1 MKIKEIRV
9 HLLQKK
15 LTSSMRISRGGFDV
29 RHHLIVEVVTDEGVT
44 GLGEGVGN
52 AHLIQQI
59 LTGSMIEQALGLDPM
74 NIEIMRSKLID
85 SRVYMEQKG
94 SVICAASAI
103 EMACWDIK
111 GKALN
116 VPVSQLLGG
125 LCRNKVEAYASDIYW
140 EENPQKMGENAL
152 RAKELGFSLLK
163 AHLGCKSPKEET
175 SRVQAMRD
183 AIGPDIELM
192 IDLNGGYDRLQAFQ
206 ATKLWEPFDL
216 YWLEEPVSPNQAGC
230 LADLRSRTSVPIA
243 AGENEFRVYGFKQL
257 FDNNAVDVAMPD
269 IGRAGGIQETRNIC
283 ALAESYGVL
292 VSPHNYS
299 SGVLLGAT
307 IQLMASVPNAHLL
320 EIDTSDNAVYQEL
333 LIEPLEIEN
342 GFVKVPE
349 FPGLGVELNKE
360 VLRKYSIH

>member
-1 MKIKEIRV
+1 MKIKEICV

-29 RHHLIVEVVTDEGVT
+29 RHHLIVEVVTDEGIT

-52 AHLIQQI
+52 ARLIQQI
-59 LTGSMIEQALGLDPM
+59 LKGSMIEQALGLDPM
-74 NIEIMRSKLID
+74 NIEAVRSSLKD
-85 SRVYMEQKG
+85 SHVYLEQKG

-116 VPVSQLLGG
+116 VPVFQLLGG
-125 LCRNKVEAYASDIYW
+125 LYRDKVEAYASDIYW
-140 EENPQKMGENAL
+140 EEDPQKMGENAS
-152 RAKELGFSLLK
+152 RAKELGFGLIK

-175 SRVQAMRD
+175 LRVRAMRE
-183 AIGPDIELM
+183 AIGPEIDLM

-206 ATKLWEPFDL
+206 AAKLWEAYNL
-216 YWLEEPVSPNQAGC
+216 YWLEEPVSPNQIDC
-230 LADLRSRTSVPIA
+230 LSDLRSRISIPIA
-243 AGENEFRVYGFKQL
+243 AGENEFRMHGFKQL

-283 ALAESYGVL
+283 ALAESCGVL

-307 IQLMASVPNAHLL
+307 IQLMASVPNAYLL

-333 LIEPLEIEN
+333 LMEPLQIEN
-342 GFVKVPE
+342 GFVKVPQ
-349 FPGLGVELNKE
+349 FPGLGVKLDNE
-360 VLRKYSIH
+360 VLKKYSIH

>member
-1 MKIKEIRV
+1 MKIREIHI

-52 AHLIQQI
+52 ARLIQQV
-59 LTGSMIEQALGLDPM
+59 LTSSMVEQALGLDPM
-74 NIEIMRSKLID
+74 NIEEIRRKLVD
-85 SRVYMEQKG
+85 SHVYFEQKG

-111 GKALN
+111 GKALD
-116 VPVSQLLGG
+116 VPVFQLLGG
-125 LCRNKVEAYASDIYW
+125 LYRDKIEAYASDIYW
-140 EENPQKMGENAL
+140 EKDPNKMGDNAT
-152 RAKELGFSLLK
+152 RVKNLGYKAIK
-163 AHLGCKSPKEET
+163 AHLGCESPQKET
-175 SRVQAMRD
+175 LRIQALRD
-183 AIGPDIELM
+183 AIGPDIDLM
-192 IDLNGGYDRLQAFQ
+192 IDLNAGYNRLQAYE
-206 ATKLWEPFDL
+206 AAKLWKPYNL
-216 YWLEEPVSPNQAGC
+216 YWLEEPVSPNQIDC
-230 LADLRSRTSVPIA
+230 LADFRNRTSMSIA

-257 FDNNAVDVAMPD
+257 FDNKAVDVAMPD
-269 IGRAGGIQETRNIC
+269 MGRVGGIQETRNIC

-320 EIDTSDNAVYQEL
+320 EIDTSGNAVYQEL
-333 LIEPLEIEN
+333 LIEPLEVEN
-342 GFVKVPE
+342 GFVKVPQ
-349 FPGLGVELNKE
+349 FPGLGVKLDSEILE
-360 VLRKYSIH
+360 KYSIH

>member
-52 AHLIQQI
+52 ARLIQQI
-59 LTGSMIEQALGLDPM
+59 LQGFMIEQALGLDPM
-74 NIEIMRSKLID
+74 NIEAVRSKLID
-85 SRVYMEQKG
+85 SQVYMEQKG

-103 EMACWDIK
+103 EIACWDIK

-116 VPVSQLLGG
+116 VPVFQLLGG
-125 LCRNKVEAYASDIYW
+125 LYRDKIEAYASDVYW
-140 EENPQKMGENAL
+140 EEDPEKMGENAS
-152 RAKELGFSLLK
+152 RIKSLGYGAIK
-163 AHLGCKSPKEET
+163 AHLGCKSPREDT
-175 SRVQAMRD
+175 SRIQALRD
-183 AIGPDIELM
+183 AIGLDIDLM
-192 IDLNGGYDRLQAFQ
+192 IDLNGGYNRLQAFQ
-206 ATKLWEPFDL
+206 VAKLWEPFNL
-216 YWLEEPVSPNQAGC
+216 YWLEEPVNPNQIDC

-243 AGENEFRVYGFKQL
+243 AGENEFRVHGFKQL
-257 FDNNAVDVAMPD
+257 FDKNAVDVAMPD
-269 IGRAGGIQETRNIC
+269 IGRVGGIQEARNIC
-283 ALAESYGVL
+283 ALAEAYGIL

-307 IQLMASVPNAHLL
+307 IQLMASIPNAHLL

-333 LIEPLEIEN
+333 LVEPLQIKD
-342 GFVKVPE
+342 GIVRVPE
-349 FPGLGVELNKE
+349 FPGLGVELNEE
-360 VLRKYSIH
+360 VLKKYSVH

>member
-29 RHHLIVEVVTDEGVT
+29 RHHLIVEVVTDEGIT

-52 AHLIQQI
+52 ARLIQQI
-59 LTGSMIEQALGLDPM
+59 LSGAMIEQALGLDPL
-74 NIEIMRSKLID
+74 NIELVRDKLID
-85 SRVYMEQKG
+85 SHVYMEQKG

-116 VPVSQLLGG
+116 VPVFQLLGG
-125 LCRNKVEAYASDIYW
+125 LYRDKIEAYASDIYW
-140 EENPQKMGENAL
+140 EEDPRQMGGNAS
-152 RAKELGFSLLK
+152 RAKSLGYQTIK
-163 AHLGCKSPKEET
+163 AHLGCKSPEEET
-175 SRVQAMRD
+175 LRVEALRD
-183 AIGPDIELM
+183 AIGPDIGLM
-192 IDLNGGYDRLQAFQ
+192 IDLNGGYNRLQAFQ
-206 ATKLWEPFDL
+206 AAKLWEPFNL
-216 YWLEEPVSPNQAGC
+216 RWLEEPINPNQIDC
-230 LADLRSRTSVPIA
+230 LADLRNRISVPIA
-243 AGENEFRVYGFKQL
+243 AGENEFRVHGFKQL

-283 ALAESYGVL
+283 VLAESYGVL

-333 LIEPLEIEN
+333 LIEPLQIKD
-342 GFVKVPE
+342 GFVRVPE
-349 FPGLGVELNKE
+349 FPGLGVELTEE
-360 VLRKYSIH
+360 VLKKYSVH